1 MVEHRV
7 VRRCLGTLLK
17 YLGLHKDA
25 TKKEATFE
33 FAKNVTKGKVTCRQE
48 GDIEDKLLMLIP
60 L

>member
-1 MVEHRV
+1 MPGNAPE
-7 VRRCLGTLLK
+7 TFEIA
-17 YLGLHKDA
+17 KDV